1 MKGVEFYQKF
11 IDRLL
16 EEGIEPLVTI
26 YHWDLPQ
33 FLQDLGKSIWMR
45 VRNDLNL
52 YFSRRLDEPN
62 DGRLLQT
69 IRRRSL

>member
-45 VRNDLNL
+45 VSKDLKL
-52 YFSRRLDEPN
+52 YFS
-62 DGRLLQT
+62 
-69 IRRRSL
+69 